1 MTKPET
7 EQRRF
12 HRLWADG
19 TAVLTVNGTEHRAPL
34 VDLSLKGVLIRKP
47 ADLAL
52 AADAPVALVVLLGEG
67 GPRIAMEGRVAHVEP
82 GAIGIC
88 WQQIDLDSISELR
101 RFVELNLGDSDVLNR
116 ELSQLFT

>member
-34 VDLSLKGVLIRKP
+34 VDLSLKGVLIKKP
-47 ADLAL
+47 AGLAL
-52 AADAPVALVVLLGEG
+52 ASDEPVTLLVLLGEG
-67 GPRIAMEGRVAHVEP
+67 GPRIAMEGRVAHVEAE
-82 GAIGIC
+82 AIGIC

-101 RFVELNLGDSDVLNR
+101 RFVELNLGDAEVLNR